1 MKIVLLSGSR
11 NPEGQTARAVN
22 AVVDGIRSADGEA
35 ELIFLPPLEIDRCLQ
50 CDDNGWGICRK
61 EGLCIIEDDFAGLV
75 QKIKEADGVVFATPV
90 YYGDVSESLRAFV
103 DRLRRTCA
111 HADGRAGIEDK
122 PAVGVC
128 VAGGLG
134 GGSSACC
141 VSLEKVLNTCGFDVL
156 DMVPVRKQNL
166 KAKMN
171 GLRLTG
177 AWMVNSPKLHQA
189 PNNQ

>member
-22 AVVDGIRSADGEA
+22 AVVDGIRSAGGEA
-35 ELIFLPPLEIDRCLQ
+35 ELIFLPPLAIERCRQ
-50 CDDNGWGICRK
+50 CEDSGWGICRK
-61 EGLCIIEDDFAGLV
+61 EGTCVIEDDFAGLV
-75 QKIKEADGVVFATPV
+75 RKIREADGVVFATPV
-90 YYGDVSESLRAFV
+90 YYGDLSESLRAFT
-103 DRLRRTCA
+103 DRLRRTCS
-111 HADGRAGIEDK
+111 HTNGRAGIEDK

-134 GGSSACC
+134 GGSAGCC
-141 VSLEKVLNTCGFDVL
+141 VSLEKALNTCGFDVL

-171 GLRLTG
+171 CLRLTG
-177 AWMVNSPKLHQA
+177 AWMVTAPK
-189 PNNQ
+189 PRSNNQ